1 MQKLQQF
8 YIMKF
13 ESGRLEKEKYN
24 IKINVRQAKKN
35 GELVALGDNQVL
47 RSIRKLKN
55 KKVDFDYINELFK
68 ERRRLVRR
76 RDSIEN
82 KERIVQIDK
91 DIDNLLFIPEYIS
104 VRIEK
109 NTHYKTI
116 IKKGLYINNK
126 KYVRLLCGAGN
137 ARKNTVFFV
146 QEEIYNELD
155 KILCNGMN
163 DIKIVPAKYNAYYGL
178 SNSSTYKISE
188 PSVCVIPDLEYD
200 MIKKVDWIT
209 ESIPKDIIE
218 EKDKTLSFNAFD
230 GMGIIS
236 PRMCA
241 KWSEDLDLD
250 YVPCCFIIRNYFVK
264 GLVAEFDFHKF
275 AKEVAKKDTIKD
287 IYGVEYNIEDI
298 DVILTKSQFKLA
310 RCV

>member
-109 NTHYKTI
+109 NTHYKAI

-126 KYVRLLCGAGN
+126 KYIRLLCGAGN

-188 PSVCVIPDLEYD
+188 PRVCVIPDLEYD
-200 MIKKVDWIT
+200 MVKKVDWIT

-218 EKDKTLSFNAFD
+218 EKDKTLPFNAFD

-275 AKEVAKKDTIKD
+275 AKEIAKKDTIKD